1 MDCWRDAG
9 WSKGQSRDSAAAHRA
24 PSFTPNRDN
33 SIENRPLRALWRQKC
48 VQETKVLQ
56 TCAQLRPKIVARAS
70 MRAILRVLHNPL
82 GRSGR
87 PLGVQKRSQNS
98 QEARKH
104 LPGGSPRQSHCSCRS
119 VCTTCKN
126 HHVTQLGNHRKIVS
140 SQMWQS
146 SWMPATNLGHQ
157 QCYFKCDQVWILR
170 IEKLGLSETACQ

>member
-1 MDCWRDAG
+1 MSASHNRRAAIGYGKLDRWRDAG
-9 WSKGQSRDSAAAHRA
+9 WSKGQSRDSATADSA
-24 PSFTPNRDN
+24 PSFTPNRHN

-70 MRAILRVLHNPL
+70 KRAVLRVLHNPL

-104 LPGGSPRQSHCSCRS
+104 LPKGCPRGSKRRPRGSPR
-119 VCTTCKN
+119 
-126 HHVTQLGNHRKIVS
+126 
-140 SQMWQS
+140 
-146 SWMPATNLGHQ
+146 P
-157 QCYFKCDQVWILR
+157 F
-170 IEKLGLSETACQ
+170 LSA